1 MGERYLTI
9 HYRKLDVHSNKQLVE
24 KVIQLHNRIFND
36 SSNWSTQLGSKPS
49 LVMFVAF
56 HDSKVVGY
64 KIGYALNEKTFYSW
78 LGGVDTKYR
87 NHGIARMLMEKQHEY
102 LKKNGYKK
110 SSNKNKE

>member
-1 MGERYLTI
+1 MTI